1 MSTRRAPF
9 ATCLFACFAFFA
21 CFAVPVA
28 AQAPA
33 AQRPPR
39 DPRMELSAGAGFLG
53 GSGLGTAGAD
63 LRGRSNQPFQ
73 LFDTSSRIGGSVPL
87 EVRLGFLLGPRYV
100 FEIRGAWSR
109 PELETSVTGDFEGAP
124 PVSLVERV
132 DQYSLDLGLLV
143 NLRQV
148 RSGSLVPFISGG
160 AGYVGAV
167 HEGLTLLES
176 GISFRGGGGVKYP
189 LVMQRQGRIKGA
201 GIRAD
206 AALIVMTSGLAAE
219 SDATR
224 QLAATGSVYFSF

>member
-1 MSTRRAPF
+1 MRVRRSPF
-9 ATCLFACFAFFA
+9 PTSLFACFALFA
-21 CFAVPVA
+21 WFAPPAA
-28 AQAPA
+28 AQQRTVPRAP
-33 AQRPPR
+33 RL
-39 DPRMELSAGAGFLG
+39 EISAGAGFLG
-53 GSGLGTAGAD
+53 GSSLGTADAD

-73 LFDTSSRIGGSVPL
+73 LFDTSSRIRGSVPL
-87 EVRLGFLLGPRYV
+87 EVRLDFLLGPRYV
-100 FEIRGAWSR
+100 FGIRGAWSR
-109 PELETSVTGDFEGAP
+109 PELETSVTGDFESAP
-124 PVSLVERV
+124 PVTVVERV

-148 RSGSLVPFISGG
+148 RTGSLVPFISGG

-189 LVMQRQGRIKGA
+189 LVMQRRGRIKGV
-201 GIRAD
+201 GLRAD
-206 AALIVMTSGLAAE
+206 AALVVMTSGLAAE

>member
-1 MSTRRAPF
+1 MKARSI
-9 ATCLFACFAFFA
+9 CLFVVFDLFVAFLSTA
-21 CFAVPVA
+21 A

-33 AQRPPR
+33 APRPPR
-39 DPRMELSAGAGFLG
+39 SPRVELSVGAGFLG
-53 GSGLGTAGAD
+53 GSSLGTADAD

-87 EVRLGFLLGPRYV
+87 EVRLDFLLGPRYV

-109 PELETSVTGDFEGAP
+109 PELETSVTGDVEGAP
-124 PVSLVERV
+124 PVSLGERV

-143 NLRQV
+143 NLRQA
-148 RSGSLVPFISGG
+148 RSRSVVPFVSAG

-167 HEGLTLLES
+167 HEGLALLES
-176 GISFRGGGGVKYP
+176 GISFRGGGGLKYP
-189 LVMQRQGRIKGA
+189 LVMQRRGRIKGA

-219 SDATR
+219 SGATR

>member
-1 MSTRRAPF
+1 M
-9 ATCLFACFAFFA
+9 CLFVVFDLFVAFLSTA
-21 CFAVPVA
+21 A

-33 AQRPPR
+33 APRPPR
-39 DPRMELSAGAGFLG
+39 SPRVELSVGAGFLG
-53 GSGLGTAGAD
+53 GSSLGTADAD

-87 EVRLGFLLGPRYV
+87 EVRLDFLLGPRYV

-109 PELETSVTGDFEGAP
+109 PELETSVTGDVEGAP

-143 NLRQV
+143 NLRQA
-148 RSGSLVPFISGG
+148 RSRSVVPFVSAG

-167 HEGLTLLES
+167 HEGLALLES
-176 GISFRGGGGVKYP
+176 GISFRGGGGLKYP
-189 LVMQRQGRIKGA
+189 LVMQRRGRIKGA

-219 SDATR
+219 SGATR

>member
-1 MSTRRAPF
+1 MSARSL
-9 ATCLFACFAFFA
+9 CLFVVFDLLAF
-21 CFAVPVA
+21 VSTVA
-28 AQAPA
+28 AQTPPAP
-33 AQRPPR
+33 RPIR
-39 DPRMELSAGAGFLG
+39 SPRMELSAGAGFLG
-53 GSGLGTAGAD
+53 GSSLGTADAD

-87 EVRLGFLLGPRYV
+87 EVRLDFLLGPRYV

-109 PELETSVTGDFEGAP
+109 PELETSVSGDFESAP
-124 PVSLVERV
+124 PVTLVERV
-132 DQYSLDLGLLV
+132 DQYSLDLGVLM

-176 GISFRGGGGVKYP
+176 GISFRGGGGMKYP
-189 LVMQRQGRIKGA
+189 LVMQRRGRIKGA

-219 SDATR
+219 SGATR
-224 QLAATGSVYFSF
+224 QLAATGSLYFSF